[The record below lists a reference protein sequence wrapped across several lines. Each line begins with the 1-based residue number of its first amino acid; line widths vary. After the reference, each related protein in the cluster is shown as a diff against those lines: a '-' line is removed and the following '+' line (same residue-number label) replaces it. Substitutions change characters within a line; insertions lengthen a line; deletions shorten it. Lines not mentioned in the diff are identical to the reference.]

1 MRAHYFVTK
10 RKIAYCIR
18 SKYSSELSTEN
29 KALEEIQTDKRKNNR
44 TGSVKDIKLNYNLII
59 SVTEVV
65 LDALFPTPRSDQ
77 HVTSTHVIATLS
89 SQQLTRIEKKHQ
101 PMRDKLL
108 ISFRRYL
115 FSEKS
120 GD

>member
-1 MRAHYFVTK
+1 M
-10 RKIAYCIR
+10 
-18 SKYSSELSTEN
+18 
-29 KALEEIQTDKRKNNR
+29 
-44 TGSVKDIKLNYNLII
+44 KDVKLNYNLII

-89 SQQLTRIEKKHQ
+89 SQQLTRIEKNHQ
-101 PMRDKLL
+101 PVRDKLL
-108 ISFRRYL
+108 ISFGRSL